1 MKRFFK
7 TTAYLFVTACMFISC
22 DNAPQMPKP
31 STYLRLNIEKPNYIK
46 FQDND
51 FPFYFQYPDY
61 AKIEKLDSKNKDI
74 KWFNLRFENYNFV
87 ANVSFLPLKDRKSL
101 HASIEDCYNFL
112 KRHEKLSGGIVEQSY
127 ANYGKKVYGNVFD
140 IKGKDVVSPYQFYL
154 TDSTRYFIR
163 VALNSNFVPNND
175 SCEVVITQLKKDL
188 TNMINTF
195 QWR

>member
-7 TTAYLFVTACMFISC
+7 AIAYLFVSACLLIAC

-31 STYLRLNIEKPNYIK
+31 STYLRLNVEKPNYVK

-51 FPFYFQYPDY
+51 FPFSFQYPDY
-61 AKIEKLDSKNKDI
+61 ATIEKLDSKSKDI

-87 ANVSFLPLKDRKSL
+87 ANISFLPLKDSKSL
-101 HASIEDCYNFL
+101 RASIEDCYNFL

-127 ANYGKKVYGNVFD
+127 NNSAKKVYGNAFD

-154 TDSTRYFIR
+154 TDSTRYFVR
-163 VALNSNFVPNND
+163 VALNSNFIPNND

-195 QWR
+195 EWR